1 MRKAKYWQSTAGFM
15 THFTEGCLPRTGIR
29 SGTVRSVIEYGHL
42 YLYFVY
48 TRGRLSPYNLERSSD
63 AVDKELPAV
72 LLGVVHPGRL
82 HLRPHRVDHVLDLVV
97 WKQVRDLAGRQ
108 QVVDEDQEPL
118 VGHLSDHTKRMRMR
132 PTVTQ
137 ATWSVCLCLSVS
149 VSVCLSVRLSLAGR
163 QQVVDVSVCLYVC
176 LFVCLSPDANRSL
189 MRTRNRS
196 SATCQT
202 THSA

>member
-1 MRKAKYWQSTAGFM
+1 M

-48 TRGRLSPYNLERSSD
+48 TRVRLSAYNLERSSD

-82 HLRPHRVDHVLDLVV
+82 HLRPHRADHVLDLVV

-118 VGHLSDHTKRMRMR
+118 VGHLSDHTQRMKKR
-132 PTVTQ
+132 PT
-137 ATWSVCLCLSVS
+137 ATEAAWSVCL
-149 VSVCLSVRLSLAGR
+149 SL
-163 QQVVDVSVCLYVC
+163 
-176 LFVCLSPDANRSL
+176 DASRSL
-189 MRTRNRS
+189 MRTRKRS
-196 SATCQT
+196 SADTCMHDHADRTDDSCQPSHVCDKLLT
-202 THSA
+202 TYARQVSAIAN